1 MKSISGFNWRRK
13 TDHRKALRQFL
24 AIGFVRALIDSL
36 AMVYLVIY
44 FKSHMTPT
52 EVSTVEV
59 VSQVVGLG
67 VFFMLQTRQFFAFI
81 VKNSTGF
88 VIATVVASIIQSLL
102 LASNVLL
109 ASIINKLSTRFLWRC
124 LGTVTD
130 DLINAVFIKRART
143 QVGIWC
149 RIHNTFGAIA
159 GAVIA
164 LVIDQI
170 VPDMPVI
177 GLAIMLVASDTMY
190 GFGEWCIMRSL
201 KKLKS
206 NRCRK

>member
-13 TDHRKALRQFL
+13 TDHREALRQFL
-24 AIGFVRALIDSL
+24 AIGFVRALVDSL
-36 AMVYLVIY
+36 AAVYLVIY

-88 VIATVVASIIQSLL
+88 VVATVVASIIQSLL

-177 GLAIMLVASDTMY
+177 GLAIMLVASDTVY
-190 GFGEWCIMRSL
+190 GFGEWCIMQSL

-206 NRCRK
+206 NKRRK